1 MDASRETSFERNI
14 QQVCRAF
21 KPPFRASVVTQ
32 FSFGLMQPALP
43 ALTEAEGSAAE
54 GNELLPRVSSSF
66 RTSSVTRNEEES
78 RSRLY
83 ACTSLLPAFNQSQA
97 TSRFLVVP
105 QSGTPRNDVAGAA
118 SLHDSALA
126 VRDAPGLYPAGLP
139 PTPLFF
145 VCMANTGVRDAIVVC
160 MATAGLKSVCFQKDS
175 RPFVSADSKGVV
187 CYLVGY
193 RVH

>member
-83 ACTSLLPAFNQSQA
+83 ACSSLLPAFNQSQA

-105 QSGTPRNDVAGAA
+105 QSGTPRNDVVGAV

-126 VRDAPGLYPAGLP
+126 VRDAPGLYHRAGLP

-160 MATAGLKSVCFQKDS
+160 MATAGLKTECFHTLE
-175 RPFVSADSKGVV
+175 PPPVSADSKGVA
-187 CYLVGY
+187 CYLVG
-193 RVH
+193 